1 MSAIDPV
8 AYLRA
13 TPPFDALPQAL
24 FDEAARS
31 LEVVFYPAG
40 TRLVR
45 AGGPPLEHL
54 YVIRKGAVRLER
66 DGQELQEL
74 EYGETFGY
82 TSLITGEAT
91 FDVAVEEDLVA
102 YRLPAAA
109 FRQLLASAQFAGHFA
124 VGLGNRLKSSLL
136 HSPVATFQSD
146 LSLEVRQLVRRPP
159 VWVEA
164 SATVGDAAAV
174 MRAQRISSVL
184 VRTDP
189 PGIVTDRDF
198 RNRILAERRGPST
211 PVMSVLSRPL
221 HTVPANTPL
230 YDAWRTLLDAG
241 VHHLPVMRDG
251 DIMGVLTSTDLL
263 RVSAAGPIGV
273 LRRVERLTR
282 GEIGGYA
289 GWIAEMTAAM
299 LAGGLDVSVIA
310 GFVARLNDTLLRR
323 IVTWTEEELGPAPAP
338 FAWIVFGSEGRMEQ
352 TLLTDQDN
360 ALVFADEGTSHRA
373 WFQLLAEKVNADLES
388 AGFPACAG
396 GYMARRWNGPLQEWV
411 ARFHGWIDSPSPQ
424 ALLEASIFFDFRRVG
439 GHLDLGALEHL
450 VASAVE
456 KPVFLRFLAKTAMA
470 FRPPPSILLRLR
482 GSSSVVD
489 LKAHGISPVVFL
501 SRCYGLEAGA
511 AARNTLDRLE
521 SAVRAGHL
529 VEETRALVA
538 DAYRFLLGLRLRL
551 QLRAVSHGDTPS
563 NKVALSDL
571 SALERTRL
579 KEAFRAIRGW
589 QSGAEHHYQIHF

>member
-1 MSAIDPV
+1 MAAIDPV

-13 TPPFDALPQAL
+13 TPPFDALPQPL
-24 FDEAARS
+24 FDDAARA
-31 LEVVFYPAG
+31 LEVAFYPAG
-40 TRLVR
+40 TKLVH
-45 AGGPPLEHL
+45 AGGQPLEHL
-54 YVIRKGAVRLER
+54 YVIRKGVVRLER

-74 EYGETFGY
+74 EDGETFGY
-82 TSLITGEAT
+82 TSLITGEAP
-91 FDVAVEEDLVA
+91 FDVSIEEDLVA

-109 FRQLLASAQFAGHFA
+109 FRRLLASAQFAGHFA
-124 VGLGNRLKSSLL
+124 AGLGHRLKSSLE

-146 LSLEVRQLVRRPP
+146 LSLEVRQLVRRAP

-164 SATVGDAAAV
+164 TQTVGDAAAV
-174 MRAQRISSVL
+174 MRDERISSVL
-184 VRTDP
+184 VRTEP

-198 RNRILAERRGPST
+198 RNRVLAVRLGPST
-211 PVMSVLSRPL
+211 PLVEIASKPL
-221 HTVPANTPL
+221 RTVPANTPL

-241 VHHLPVMRDG
+241 VHHLPVVRD
-251 DIMGVLTSTDLL
+251 DEIVGVLTATDLL

-282 GEIGGYA
+282 GEIPGYA
-289 GWIAEMTAAM
+289 SWIAEMTSAM

-323 IVTWTEEELGPAPAP
+323 IIAWAEQDLGAAPAP

-360 ALVFADEGTSHRA
+360 AVVFADEGVDHRS
-373 WFQLLAEKVNADLES
+373 WFQLFAEKVNADLEA
-388 AGFPACAG
+388 AGFPPCDG
-396 GYMARRWNGPLQEWV
+396 GYMARHWNLPMSEWV
-411 ARFHGWIDSPSPQ
+411 SRFHGWLDSPSPQ
-424 ALLEASIFFDFRRVG
+424 ALLQSSIFFDFRRVG
-439 GHLDLGALEHL
+439 GHLDLDPLERL

-456 KPVFLRFLAKTAMA
+456 KPAFLRFLAKTAMA
-470 FRPPPSILLRLR
+470 FRPPPSILMRLR

-501 SRCYGLEAGA
+501 ARCYGLEAGA

-529 VEETRALVA
+529 AEESRVLVA

-551 QLRAVSHGDTPS
+551 QLRAVSRGEAPS
-563 NKVALSDL
+563 NKVALSEL

-579 KEAFRAIRGW
+579 KEAFRAIRSW
-589 QSGAEHHYQIHF
+589 QQGAEYHYKTNF

>member
-1 MSAIDPV
+1 MAAIDPV

-13 TPPFDALPQAL
+13 TPPFDALPQPL
-24 FDEAARS
+24 FDEAARA

-40 TRLVR
+40 TRLVHS
-45 AGGPPLEHL
+45 GGQPLEHL

-74 EYGETFGY
+74 EDGETFGY

-91 FDVAVEEDLVA
+91 FDVTVEEDLVA
-102 YRLPAAA
+102 YRLPAEA
-109 FRQLLASAQFAGHFA
+109 FRRLLASAQFAGHFA
-124 VGLGNRLKSSLL
+124 IGLGHRLKSSLE

-146 LSLEVRQLVRRPP
+146 LSLEVRQLVRRAP
-159 VWVEA
+159 VWVDA
-164 SATVGDAAAV
+164 GATVGDAAGV
-174 MRAQRISSVL
+174 MRDERISSVL

-198 RNRILAERRGPST
+198 RNRILAERLGPTT
-211 PVMSVLSRPL
+211 PVAQILSRPL
-221 HTVPANTPL
+221 RTVPGSTPI

-241 VHHLPVMRDG
+241 VHHLPVTRDSE
-251 DIMGVLTSTDLL
+251 IVGVLTSTDLL

-282 GEIGGYA
+282 EGVQGYA
-289 GWIAEMTAAM
+289 SWIAEMTAAM

-323 IVTWTEEELGPAPAP
+323 ILLWAEEDLGPAPAP

-360 ALVFADEGTSHRA
+360 ALVFDDSGIPQRA
-373 WFQLLAEKVNADLES
+373 WFQLLAEKVNADLEA

-396 GYMARRWNGPLQEWV
+396 GYMARHWNHPLGEWV
-411 ARFHGWIDSPSPQ
+411 SRFHGWIDSPSPQ
-424 ALLEASIFFDFRRVG
+424 ALLQSSIFFDFRRVG

-450 VASAVE
+450 VAGAVE
-456 KPVFLRFLAKTAMA
+456 KPAFLRFLAKTAMA
-470 FRPPPSILLRLR
+470 FRPPPSILMRLR

-501 SRCYGLEAGA
+501 ARCYGLEAGA
-511 AARNTLDRLE
+511 VARNTLERLE
-521 SAVRAGHL
+521 AAVRAGHL
-529 VEETRALVA
+529 AEETRALVA
-538 DAYRFLLGLRLRL
+538 EAYRFLLGLRLRL
-551 QLRAVSHGDTPS
+551 QLRAVSRGEAPS

-579 KEAFRAIRGW
+579 KEAFRAIRSW
-589 QSGAEHHYQIHF
+589 QQGAEFHYKTNF